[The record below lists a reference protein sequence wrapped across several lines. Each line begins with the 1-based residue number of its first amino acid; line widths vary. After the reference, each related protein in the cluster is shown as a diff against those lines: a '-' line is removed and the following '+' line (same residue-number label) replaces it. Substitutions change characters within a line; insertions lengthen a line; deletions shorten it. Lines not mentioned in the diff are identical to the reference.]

1 MNIQNK
7 YTSLGKS
14 ILSSVLCA
22 GVLTASMGA
31 QANTQQEVSQVPLG
45 LSEGVPPNMIFTL
58 DESGSMSWGH
68 VPDNQPWSGTWAY
81 DSRRYRAA
89 NTNAIAYNP
98 SVIYEVPPAFNSSG
112 VEYLLSTSFTDA
124 PVNGFLPDGLR
135 GKVNLS
141 SDYRVIRE
149 FRMPDGTFNQAPHP
163 SDFSCDVSIPSNNSS
178 RVCSVGGRSITVTRT
193 GNTSCTVSP
202 SSINISDGVGA
213 QKAVSISCSKPN
225 KNRDDITVTTTSGIP
240 AYYYEF
246 DESLAS
252 SCVGK
257 KNDLT
262 NGAGGESCY
271 RLRWVDEKSAYDE
284 NGVRLRDA
292 NGGLIDGKKNFA
304 NWYSFYKTRA
314 LATLSATSLA
324 FYGLSSDVRFTWQNL
339 ATCTSFT
346 STSSGGNCGKNSL
359 KPYTSGH
366 KGEFYTWLRSVYFN
380 TGTPLPEAMKRAG
393 EYLKTSTPW
402 QKFPGEGNKNTTEN
416 TYACRPSYHVL
427 MTDGMWNATVE
438 NPDNFRHDKD
448 AFTTPVGETIGAME
462 YKQYKPFYDAT
473 AFASSGGR
481 NPTFSGTLAD
491 IAMHYWATD
500 LNSDLDNKVS
510 SYIPYKN
517 DDSEKEYWDPRNNP
531 AEWQSMSNF
540 IMGLGLTN
548 SLNNTNVPWAGSTF
562 AGEGY
567 AKLKSGEA
575 SWPAASSGSD
585 NNVYDLWHAAINS
598 RGEFYS
604 VDTPEAMVQA
614 FIDILTRIADRKDS
628 AAMPG
633 VSTSLESD
641 GAEEDAA
648 DRLASYFYQT
658 TFDSGDGWAGDI
670 QKVKKYRKYNEDTKE
685 FEDVVEQGWSAK
697 SRMPS
702 ADSRNIMI
710 AGGGTSKLKAFSTTN
725 AGDPDADA
733 VGSLASYL
741 KINPEPGTQ
750 VATWQ
755 QRLEYIRG
763 SKANEGEGA
772 GKLRQRS
779 SILGDFLSSQ
789 PVIVSGGRYLE
800 GFANRLEGNEAYTA
814 FMQKVEG
821 TSEPAVAGRR
831 GQLYIGGNDGMLHAF
846 DTKTGEEKFAFIPTA
861 VFPKL
866 NKLTGKNYSHEFYV
880 DGTPVVADVYD
891 GSKWRTILVGTL
903 RAGGKGLFALD
914 ITNPDDIQ
922 LLWEFGENSIADEDA
937 VKPGYS
943 FPQPTVARMH
953 NGEWAVVTGNGYKGE
968 GTNNGAAA
976 LYIINA
982 ITGEMIKSLEVQSP
996 IENGGEN
1003 GLSSPRLADYDSDGI
1018 ADYAYAGDLHGNL
1031 WRFDLLGTGASA
1043 PTVTPPSNGN
1053 YGAKSG
1059 GTDGFVVSN
1068 AGSPMFTATSTV
1080 GAKRQSITS
1089 APNLVRHPTRK
1100 GYLVMFG
1107 TGKYFEIGDKTGEES
1122 FAQTLYGIWDMN
1134 TKAETAT
1141 AEIITRGELAVQT
1154 ITSETTG
1161 TGKESG
1167 KAREARIISNNPVQW
1182 YEDNDSSKEVVNRGW
1197 RLDLTAGGFT
1207 GEMIVE
1213 NMRTLG
1219 SMLLL
1224 QTLVPND
1231 DPCANGSTTW
1241 LYAINPATGG
1251 ATLHHAFDT
1260 RTADQEIVSG
1270 IKFGSEGG
1278 VSISQNEKG
1287 FTANAPGDSEAIA
1300 PPAQSMGRQTWR
1312 MVPDA

>member
-1 MNIQNK
+1 
-7 YTSLGKS
+7 
-14 ILSSVLCA
+14 
-22 GVLTASMGA
+22 
-31 QANTQQEVSQVPLG
+31 
-45 LSEGVPPNMIFTL
+45 MIFTL
-58 DESGSMSWGH
+58 DESGSMSWGYT
-68 VPDNQPWSGTWAY
+68 PDNIVSVGQ
-81 DSRRYRAA
+81 SRRILS
-89 NTNAIAYNP
+89 NTFNSQYYNP
-98 SVIYEVPPAFNSSG
+98 NVAYTIPPAFDSSG
-112 VEYLLSTSFTDA
+112 AEYQLSTSFAKAYHNGFVPDNKPKNQSYSYLNLNSGYRVTQEHRIPSSSGTFTQLANPSVDFYMKDSET
-124 PVNGFLPDGLR
+124 VKVYTSSGDVKLDNGFL
-135 GKVNLS
+135 
-141 SDYRVIRE
+141 IRY
-149 FRMPDGTFNQAPHP
+149 N
-163 SDFSCDVSIPSNNSS
+163 NNSCKVVLNGYEYSTKECSYSS
-178 RVCSVGGRSITVTRT
+178 RNDRLTYRYDLRT
-193 GNTSCTVSP
+193 T
-202 SSINISDGVGA
+202 
-213 QKAVSISCSKPN
+213 AV
-225 KNRDDITVTTTSGIP
+225 P
-240 AYYYEF
+240 AYYYVYNSKKDASCTID
-246 DESLAS
+246 DEGCYSIKFVTDS
-252 SCVGK
+252 SGTGPAGK
-257 KNDLT
+257 
-262 NGAGGESCY
+262 
-271 RLRWVDEKSAYDE
+271 DERE
-284 NGVRLRDA
+284 
-292 NGGLIDGKKNFA
+292 NFA
-304 NWYSFYKTRA
+304 IWFSFYKTRA
-314 LATLSATSLA
+314 LATLSATSIA
-324 FYGLSSDVRFTWQNL
+324 FYDLSSDVRFTWQNL

-346 STSSGGNCGKNSL
+346 STSSGGSCGKNSL

-380 TGTPLPEAMKRAG
+380 TGTPLPAAMKRAG

-402 QKFPGEGNKNTTEN
+402 EKYPGEKSKNNTDN

-481 NPTFSGTLAD
+481 NPTYSGTLAD

-567 AKLKSGEA
+567 AKLKSGAA

-789 PVIVSGGRYLE
+789 PVIVSGGRY
-800 GFANRLEGNEAYTA
+800 
-814 FMQKVEG
+814 
-821 TSEPAVAGRR
+821 
-831 GQLYIGGNDGMLHAF
+831 
-846 DTKTGEEKFAFIPTA
+846 
-861 VFPKL
+861 
-866 NKLTGKNYSHEFYV
+866 
-880 DGTPVVADVYD
+880 
-891 GSKWRTILVGTL
+891 
-903 RAGGKGLFALD
+903 
-914 ITNPDDIQ
+914 
-922 LLWEFGENSIADEDA
+922 
-937 VKPGYS
+937 
-943 FPQPTVARMH
+943 
-953 NGEWAVVTGNGYKGE
+953 
-968 GTNNGAAA
+968 
-976 LYIINA
+976 
-982 ITGEMIKSLEVQSP
+982 
-996 IENGGEN
+996 
-1003 GLSSPRLADYDSDGI
+1003 
-1018 ADYAYAGDLHGNL
+1018 
-1031 WRFDLLGTGASA
+1031 
-1043 PTVTPPSNGN
+1043 
-1053 YGAKSG
+1053 
-1059 GTDGFVVSN
+1059 
-1068 AGSPMFTATSTV
+1068 
-1080 GAKRQSITS
+1080 
-1089 APNLVRHPTRK
+1089 
-1100 GYLVMFG
+1100 
-1107 TGKYFEIGDKTGEES
+1107 
-1122 FAQTLYGIWDMN
+1122 
-1134 TKAETAT
+1134 
-1141 AEIITRGELAVQT
+1141 
-1154 ITSETTG
+1154 
-1161 TGKESG
+1161 
-1167 KAREARIISNNPVQW
+1167 
-1182 YEDNDSSKEVVNRGW
+1182 
-1197 RLDLTAGGFT
+1197 
-1207 GEMIVE
+1207 
-1213 NMRTLG
+1213 
-1219 SMLLL
+1219 
-1224 QTLVPND
+1224 
-1231 DPCANGSTTW
+1231 
-1241 LYAINPATGG
+1241 
-1251 ATLHHAFDT
+1251 
-1260 RTADQEIVSG
+1260 
-1270 IKFGSEGG
+1270 
-1278 VSISQNEKG
+1278 
-1287 FTANAPGDSEAIA
+1287 
-1300 PPAQSMGRQTWR
+1300 
-1312 MVPDA
+1312 

>member
-1 MNIQNK
+1 MNIKNK
-7 YTSLGKS
+7 YTNLGKS
-14 ILSSVLCA
+14 ILSGVLCA
-22 GVLTASMGA
+22 GVLTASMGS

-225 KNRDDITVTTTSGIP
+225 RNKDDITVTTTSGIP

-271 RLRWVDEKSAYDE
+271 RLRWVDETSAYDE

-346 STSSGGNCGKNSL
+346 STSSGGNCGRNSL

-380 TGTPLPEAMKRAG
+380 TGTPLPAAMKRAG

-427 MTDGMWNATVE
+427 MTDGMWNETTTD
-438 NPDNFRHDKD
+438 PSSFRKD
-448 AFTTPVGETIGAME
+448 DSEFTTPSGASKAGMAYSE
-462 YKQYKPFYDAT
+462 IKPFYDN
-473 AFASSGGR
+473 SSS
-481 NPTFSGTLAD
+481 TTLAD

-500 LNSDLDNKVS
+500 LNTKLDNKIS
-510 SYIPYKN
+510 TYIPYKN
-517 DDSEKEYWDPRNNP
+517 DDSAKEYWDPRNNP

-548 SLNNTNVPWAGSTF
+548 SLNNTSVPWAGSTF

-567 AKLKSGEA
+567 AKLKSGAA
-575 SWPAASSGSD
+575 SWPAASSNSS

-614 FIDILTRIADRKDS
+614 FKDILTRIADRKSS
-628 AAMPG
+628 AAAPG
-633 VSTSLESD
+633 TSTSLESD

-658 TFDSGDGWAGDI
+658 SFDSGDGWAGDI
-670 QKVKKYRKYNEDTKE
+670 KKVKKYRKYNKDENT
-685 FEDVVEQGWSAK
+685 FEDVVEEGWSAK
-697 SRMPS
+697 ERMPS
-702 ADSRNIMI
+702 ANSRKIWI
-710 AGGGTSKLKAFSTTN
+710 AGGGSSNLQEFKTANAGSVSTTN
-725 AGDPDADA
+725 
-733 VGSLASYL
+733 SLAYYL
-741 KINPEPGTQ
+741 NINPEPGTQ

-755 QRLEYIRG
+755 QRLEYLRG
-763 SKANEGEGA
+763 SKENEGDAA
-772 GKLRQRS
+772 GKLRPRS
-779 SILGDFLSSQ
+779 SILGDFLASQ
-789 PVIVSGGRYLE
+789 PVIVSGARYLE
-800 GFANRLEGNEAYTA
+800 GFANRLESPETGTPTTTYST
-814 FMQKVEG
+814 FMA
-821 TSEPAVAGRR
+821 SIANRR
-831 GQLYIGGNDGMLHAF
+831 GQLYVGGNDGMLHAF
-846 DTKTGEEKFAFIPTA
+846 DTATGEERFAFIPTA

-866 NKLTGKNYSHEFYV
+866 NKLTGKNYTHEYYV
-880 DGTPVVADVYD
+880 DGTPVIADVYD
-891 GSKWRTILVGTL
+891 GTNWRTILVGTL

-943 FPQPTVARMH
+943 FPQPTVARLH
-953 NGEWAVVTGNGYKGE
+953 NGQWAVVTGNGYKGE

-976 LYIINA
+976 LYVINA
-982 ITGEMIKSLEVQSP
+982 ITGVMIQSLEVQSP
-996 IENGGEN
+996 NTAGGEN
-1003 GLSSPRLADYDSDGI
+1003 GLSSPRLADYDSDGV

-1031 WRFDLLGTGASA
+1031 WRFDLLGAGASA
-1043 PTVTPPSNGN
+1043 PTVTPPSNGS
-1053 YGAKSG
+1053 YGAINSPATFSVSYG
-1059 GTDGFVVSN
+1059 GK
-1068 AGSPMFTATSTV
+1068 PMFTATSTV
-1080 GAKRQSITS
+1080 GGKAQPITS
-1089 APNLVRHPTRK
+1089 APSLVRHPTRK

-1122 FAQTLYGIWDMN
+1122 FAQTVYGIWDMK
-1134 TKAETAT
+1134 TKAEAT
-1141 AEIITRGELAVQT
+1141 SAETVSRSKLQQQT
-1154 ITSETTG
+1154 ITSATTG
-1161 TGKESG
+1161 TGKTTKVE
-1167 KAREARIISNNPVQW
+1167 RDARIISNNAVEW
-1182 YEDNDSSKEVVNRGW
+1182 YTDFDSSKPVNKRGW
-1197 RLDLTAGGFT
+1197 YLDLTLGGFD
-1207 GEMIVE
+1207 GEMMIE
-1213 NMRTLG
+1213 NMRSLG

-1231 DPCANGSTTW
+1231 DPCANGNTNW
-1241 LYAINPATGG
+1241 LYAINPTTGG
-1251 ATLHHAFDT
+1251 RTLHHAFDT
-1260 RTADQEIVSG
+1260 QAADNTIVSA

-1278 VSISQNEKG
+1278 VSISSNEKG
-1287 FTANAPGDSEAIA
+1287 LTANGDGSGGGSGVPEPIYLD
-1300 PPAQSMGRQTWR
+1300 PSSLGRQSWR

>member
-1 MNIQNK
+1 MNIHNK
-7 YTSLGKS
+7 YSSLGKS
-14 ILSSVLCA
+14 ILSGVLCA

-58 DESGSMSWGH
+58 DESGSMSWGYTPDDIVNVGQSRRILSNTFNSQYYNPNVAYTIPPAFDSNGVEYQLGTSFVKAYH
-68 VPDNQPWSGTWAY
+68 NGFVPDNKPKNQSYSYLNLNSGYRVTQEHRIPSSSGTFTQLANPTIDFY
-81 DSRRYRAA
+81 ANKSRATVY
-89 NTNAIAYNP
+89 T
-98 SVIYEVPPAFNSSG
+98 SSG
-112 VEYLLSTSFTDA
+112 DVELD
-124 PVNGFLPDGLR
+124 NGFLI
-135 GKVNLS
+135 KYN
-141 SDYRVIRE
+141 
-149 FRMPDGTFNQAPHP
+149 NN
-163 SDFSCDVSIPSNNSS
+163 SCDVYLNGYKYNASCTYNKNNSRLEYS
-178 RVCSVGGRSITVTRT
+178 YDLR
-193 GNTSCTVSP
+193 NT
-202 SSINISDGVGA
+202 
-213 QKAVSISCSKPN
+213 AV
-225 KNRDDITVTTTSGIP
+225 P
-240 AYYYEF
+240 AYYYIYN
-246 DESLAS
+246 SKKNS
-252 SCVGK
+252 SCTVDDENCYSVKFVTDSSGTGPVGK
-257 KNDLT
+257 
-262 NGAGGESCY
+262 
-271 RLRWVDEKSAYDE
+271 DERE
-284 NGVRLRDA
+284 
-292 NGGLIDGKKNFA
+292 NFA
-304 NWYSFYKTRA
+304 IWFSFYKTRA
-314 LATLSATSLA
+314 LATLSATSIA
-324 FYGLSSDVRFTWQNL
+324 FYDLSSDVRFTWQDL
-339 ATCTSFT
+339 DTCKKFDGSDT
-346 STSSGGNCGKNSL
+346 GNCGNNSL
-359 KPYTSGH
+359 KPYTSKH
-366 KGEFYTWLRSVYFN
+366 KGEFYTWLRSVFFN
-380 TGTPLPEAMKRAG
+380 KGTPLPAAMKRAG
-393 EYLKTSTPW
+393 EYLNTSATPW
-402 QKFPGEGNKNTTEN
+402 QKFPGESKKNNADN

-427 MTDGMWNATVE
+427 MTDGMWNATTTD
-438 NPDNFRHDKD
+438 PSSFRKD
-448 AFTTPVGETIGAME
+448 DATFTTPKGENISGMA
-462 YKQYKPFYDAT
+462 YSKIAPFYDNVT
-473 AFASSGGR
+473 TVPDKKG
-481 NPTFSGTLAD
+481 NVTQLTTLAD

-500 LNSDLDNKVS
+500 LNSDLDNKIS

-531 AEWQSMSNF
+531 AEWQHMSNF

-548 SLNNTNVPWAGSTF
+548 SLDSPSVPWAGSTF

-567 AKLKSGEA
+567 AKLKAGTVNWPEA
-575 SWPAASSGSD
+575 TSGSS

-614 FIDILTRIADRKDS
+614 FKDILTRIADRKDS

-670 QKVKKYRKYNEDTKE
+670 QKVKKYRKYNEDTKK

-697 SRMPS
+697 NRMPS
-702 ADSRNIMI
+702 ADSRKIMI

-725 AGDPDADA
+725 AGDPDA

-800 GFANRLEGNEAYTA
+800 GFANRLEGNTAYTT
-814 FMQKVEG
+814 FMDSIK
-821 TSEPAVAGRR
+821 ARR
-831 GQLYIGGNDGMLHAF
+831 GQLYIGGNGGMLHAF
-846 DTKTGEEKFAFIPTA
+846 DTKTGDEKFAFIPTA

-903 RAGGKGLFALD
+903 RAGGKSLFALD
-914 ITNPDDIQ
+914 ITDPNDIQ
-922 LLWEFGENSIADEDA
+922 LLWEFGENSITGKDA

-982 ITGEMIKSLEVQSP
+982 VTGKMIKSLEVQSP
-996 IENGGEN
+996 IKDGGEN
-1003 GLSSPRLADYDSDGI
+1003 GLSSPRLADYDSDGV

-1043 PTVTPPSNGN
+1043 PTVTPPTVTPPSNGN
-1053 YGAKSG
+1053 YGSISG
-1059 GTDGFVVSN
+1059 GTEGFEVSN

-1122 FAQTLYGIWDMN
+1122 FAHTLYGIWDMN
-1134 TKAETAT
+1134 TKAETTT
-1141 AEIITRGELAVQT
+1141 AKTITRGELAVQT

-1167 KAREARIISNNPVQW
+1167 KVREARIISNNPVQW
-1182 YEDNDSSKEVVNRGW
+1182 YKDNDSSKEVVNRGW
-1197 RLDLTAGGFT
+1197 RLDLTTGGFT

-1260 RTADQEIVSG
+1260 RTADQGIVSG

-1300 PPAQSMGRQTWR
+1300 PPADSMGRQTWR

>member
-14 ILSSVLCA
+14 ILSGALCA
-22 GVLTASMGA
+22 GVLTASMGS

-45 LSEGVPPNMIFTL
+45 LSEGVPPNMLLTL
-58 DESGSMSWGH
+58 DDSGSMRFSFT
-68 VPDNQPWSGTWAY
+68 PDGIGSGNEDRKGKSSTYNAAY
-81 DSRRYRAA
+81 
-89 NTNAIAYNP
+89 YNP
-98 SVIYEVPPAFNSSG
+98 NTSYTIPPFFNASG
-112 VEYLLSTSFTDA
+112 VEVTLDTSFSSALNNGFQTSVGSVDLSKEYQVAWDIPVNKAPSDYSYDSYTTYTGTGIIYRLARNPSADFDTSSWTNITKNSKNSTVESTNSKNIVFKITRTSSSSCTATAKIPGFAQEFTADCTRYKDDRYTYDNHFVASLST
-124 PVNGFLPDGLR
+124 R
-135 GKVNLS
+135 
-141 SDYRVIRE
+141 
-149 FRMPDGTFNQAPHP
+149 
-163 SDFSCDVSIPSNNSS
+163 
-178 RVCSVGGRSITVTRT
+178 
-193 GNTSCTVSP
+193 
-202 SSINISDGVGA
+202 
-213 QKAVSISCSKPN
+213 AV
-225 KNRDDITVTTTSGIP
+225 P
-240 AYYYEF
+240 AYYYIY
-246 DESLAS
+246 DGSLKGNCTIDS
-252 SCVGK
+252 EDCYKLQFV
-257 KNDLT
+257 KNS
-262 NGAGGESCY
+262 EQQ
-271 RLRWVDEKSAYDE
+271 
-284 NGVRLRDA
+284 
-292 NGGLIDGKKNFA
+292 NFA
-304 NWYSFYKTRA
+304 NWYSFYRNRA
-314 LATLSATSLA
+314 LSTLSAASVA
-324 FYGLSSDVRFTWQNL
+324 FYGLSPDVRLSWQALTNC
-339 ATCTSFT
+339 ASFNSSASGCGVNKFRPY
-346 STSSGGNCGKNSL
+346 STI
-359 KPYTSGH
+359 H
-366 KGEFYTWLRSVYFN
+366 KGGLYNWFATMKFDG
-380 TGTPLPEAMKRAG
+380 GTPLRAAMDRAG
-393 EYLKTSTPW
+393 KFLKTGTAW
-402 QKFPGEGNKNTTEN
+402 QKYLNDDGDNTAENK
-416 TYACRPSYHVL
+416 YACRPSYHVL
-427 MTDGMWNATVE
+427 MTDGMWNGADGTPTDTFKHD
-438 NPDNFRHDKD
+438 NADFSLPDTKSY
-448 AFTTPVGETIGAME
+448 TPKRP
-462 YKQYKPFYDAT
+462 YK
-473 AFASSGGR
+473 SSVD
-481 NPTFSGTLAD
+481 NTLAD

-500 LNSDLDNKVS
+500 LSADKPAVPAVPAIPSKWPWQPGVPGVPEVPAVVGLANQVPV
-510 SYIPYKN
+510 YIPYKN
-517 DDSEKEYWDPRNNP
+517 TDKVAEYWDPRNNP
-531 AEWQSMSNF
+531 ATWQHMSNF
-540 IMGLGLTN
+540 IVGLSLSKALTH
-548 SLNNTNVPWAGSTF
+548 NNLPWGGTTHAGVGYQNLLSNTDWPSTIED
-562 AGEGY
+562 GDS
-567 AKLKSGEA
+567 K
-575 SWPAASSGSD
+575 
-585 NNVYDLWHAAINS
+585 NVYDLWHAAINS

-604 VDTPEAMVQA
+604 VDTPDAMVQA

-710 AGGGTSKLKAFSTTN
+710 AGGGASKLKAFSTTN
-725 AGDPDADA
+725 AGDPDA

-741 KINPEPGTQ
+741 NVNPEPGTQ

-755 QRLEYIRG
+755 QRLEYVRG

-779 SILGDFLSSQ
+779 SILGDFLTSQ

-1141 AEIITRGELAVQT
+1141 AKIITRGELAVQT

-1287 FTANAPGDSEAIA
+1287 FTANAPGDTEAIS
-1300 PPAQSMGRQTWR
+1300 PPADSMGRQTWR